1 MLVRPSRA
9 LALSGGLRCKTQLF
23 SCTLYMAASSKTPPH
38 QSKDPQKFKTPLQVP
53 VFPGS
58 SLVCRHTSCKKPSD
72 STSFHS
78 VLVCHRTS
86 SQEVGGGKGESKE
99 VKIARERRV
108 LESRTHKRVSPWQKI
123 TRTPRDCE
131 TRTHLKKRYLEG
143 FSDQGVTQVRR
154 ITLKRD
160 STIVPT
166 KHLILTFNSPK
177 LPNTIKAGYLNC
189 KIRPYIPNP
198 LRCFKCQ
205 RFGHSQTSCRGQLTC
220 SRCASVGHSSTDCTL
235 EPKCVNCTESHPS
248 DSKLRFRPPTYH
260 FLRGDWDKFT
270 RLAIITGTMVQN
282 RAVDE
287 AVFNVTEAIRN
298 AADAAIPK
306 TSNSPRKLCKPW
318 WNASC
323 QQAKKE
329 QRRAWGIFR
338 RYPTTDNLIA
348 FKRAKALAR
357 RIRRQ
362 CQRESWIQYVSSITS
377 STTSQQLW
385 RKVKAANGLY
395 RDFNITILE
404 TSTALYSSP
413 LDVANLIGKTFAS
426 VSSSDSY
433 SPAFQATKNRL
444 ERTPI
449 NFRCRQPLP
458 YNCDFDMFELKRAL
472 SSAHN
477 TSPGPDGISYVL
489 LRHLSADSLVSLL
502 YLFNRI
508 WREQVYPT
516 QWQEAIVI
524 PILKPGKDP
533 KNPLSYRPI
542 ALTSCLCK
550 TLERMA
556 NARLV
561 YQLEKNKSIPLF
573 QSGFRKGRSTLDNII
588 TLENKIRNAF
598 VRRNHLVSIFFD
610 IEKAYDRTWRYG
622 ILRTLFNFGFRG
634 NLPTFIKK
642 FLNLRTFRV
651 RLGGTLSA
659 PFTQA
664 EGVPQGSILSVTLF
678 ICHISSIL
686 NILSPSIQA
695 SLYVD
700 DLQISCEGSDMRM
713 IERQLQTAVNNIL
726 KWCDTNGH
734 SISASKS
741 CCVHFCRK
749 RGIHPD
755 PEIRIRDIQIPVVPD
770 VRFLGV
776 IFDRRLTFLPHILHL
791 RKRCEKSLNLLK
803 VLSNTSWGADRT
815 SLLRVYQAIV
825 LSRIDYGCV
834 AYGSAC
840 NSTLKKLDPVHHMA
854 LRICSGAFRTSPVQS
869 LYVNCHQFPL
879 DLRRRKLSIAFYFKI
894 LSVPSHP
901 LQNVYMSTSMKRLY
915 DARPSNIRPF
925 MDRMKLHISELDLPN
940 VRIQQ
945 RNFFLFQPW
954 NTPRFHYIN
963 PFATYSKSTVA
974 PVVFQ
979 RVFEYHR
986 SQYSRYSAIYTDGSK
1001 RADYVGCGVVIE
1013 DIMHGY
1019 RLDTSCSVFTA
1030 EAVAIYRALQLI
1042 DSTMPRKYC
1051 IYTDSL
1057 SVLEALENYND
1068 RCHPVLPSHVGIIGN
1083 EQADSAAKSATTH
1096 LPLAVPLSDMKRVIM
1111 HHIFNIWQESWSQQL
1126 DNKLHS
1132 VKPVIGAWP
1141 VMPMRRTDVKLTRLR
1156 IGHTRFTHRHLLFGE
1171 RAPEC
1176 PSCHVS
1182 YTVRHILIDCPVF
1195 NHHRITFF
1203 HTSILTLSDL
1213 KLKPVLVHTPPA
1225 KLNSVST
1232 ENLPESVPN
1241 ESNSEHSTAAE
1252 AQQIVKRKSRNRRK
1266 RSKIQK
1272 PDIEIK
1278 RVPHRSR
1285 NATPTETTTDD
1296 EDMITYDVKE
1306 EELEQ
1311 DPFILPEGYLR
1322 ALTPSRY
1329 RNYRE

>member
-1 MLVRPSRA
+1 MVERFLP
-9 LALSGGLRCKTQLF
+9 
-23 SCTLYMAASSKTPPH
+23 
-38 QSKDPQKFKTPLQVP
+38 
-53 VFPGS
+53 
-58 SLVCRHTSCKKPSD
+58 TS
-72 STSFHS
+72 
-78 VLVCHRTS
+78 
-86 SQEVGGGKGESKE
+86 Q
-99 VKIARERRV
+99 
-108 LESRTHKRVSPWQKI
+108 
-123 TRTPRDCE
+123 
-131 TRTHLKKRYLEG
+131 
-143 FSDQGVTQVRR
+143 
-154 ITLKRD
+154 
-160 STIVPT
+160 
-166 KHLILTFNSPK
+166 
-177 LPNTIKAGYLNC
+177 
-189 KIRPYIPNP
+189 
-198 LRCFKCQ
+198 
-205 RFGHSQTSCRGQLTC
+205 
-220 SRCASVGHSSTDCTL
+220 
-235 EPKCVNCTESHPS
+235 
-248 DSKLRFRPPTYH
+248 
-260 FLRGDWDKFT
+260 
-270 RLAIITGTMVQN
+270 
-282 RAVDE
+282 
-287 AVFNVTEAIRN
+287 
-298 AADAAIPK
+298 
-306 TSNSPRKLCKPW
+306 
-318 WNASC
+318 
-323 QQAKKE
+323 KE

-395 RDFNITILE
+395 RDFNIPILE

-477 TSPGPDGISYVL
+477 TSPGPDGISYEL
-489 LRHLSADSLVSLL
+489 LRHLNEDSLVSLL

-524 PILKPGKDP
+524 PILRPGKDP

-550 TLERMA
+550 TLERMV
-556 NARLV
+556 NARFV
-561 YQLEKNKSIPLF
+561 YELEKNKCIPLF

-588 TLENKIRNAF
+588 QLESKIRNAF

-634 NLPTFIKK
+634 NLPTFIKM

-755 PEIRIRDIQIPVVPD
+755 PEIRIRVVK
-770 VRFLGV
+770 
-776 IFDRRLTFLPHILHL
+776 HL
-791 RKRCEKSLNLLK
+791 L
-803 VLSNTSWGADRT
+803 GADRT

-840 NSTLKKLDPVHHMA
+840 NSTLQKLDPVHHMA

-869 LYVNCHQFPL
+869 LYVNCHQLPL
-879 DLRRRKLSIAFYFKI
+879 DLRRRKLSLAYYFKI

-940 VRIQQ
+940 VHIQQ
-945 RNFFLFQPW
+945 RNLFLFQPW
-954 NTPRFHYIN
+954 NTPRFLYIN

-979 RVFEYHR
+979 RVFAYHR

-1019 RLDTSCSVFTA
+1019 RLDTSCSIFTA

-1051 IYTDSL
+1051 IYTDSM
-1057 SVLEALENYND
+1057 SVLEALENYHD
-1068 RCHPVLPSHVGIIGN
+1068 RCHPVVCTILDITSRLYSKGFDIVFCWLPSHVGIIGN

-1096 LPLAVPLSDMKRVIM
+1096 LPLAVSLSDMKRVIM
-1111 HHIFNIWQESWSQQL
+1111 HHIFKIWQESWSQQL

-1141 VMPMRRTDVKLTRLR
+1141 VMPMRNPIQELM
-1156 IGHTRFTHRHLLFGE
+1156 
-1171 RAPEC
+1171 
-1176 PSCHVS
+1176 
-1182 YTVRHILIDCPVF
+1182 
-1195 NHHRITFF
+1195 
-1203 HTSILTLSDL
+1203 
-1213 KLKPVLVHTPPA
+1213 
-1225 KLNSVST
+1225 
-1232 ENLPESVPN
+1232 
-1241 ESNSEHSTAAE
+1241 SN
-1252 AQQIVKRKSRNRRK
+1252 
-1266 RSKIQK
+1266 
-1272 PDIEIK
+1272 
-1278 RVPHRSR
+1278 
-1285 NATPTETTTDD
+1285 
-1296 EDMITYDVKE
+1296 
-1306 EELEQ
+1306 
-1311 DPFILPEGYLR
+1311 
-1322 ALTPSRY
+1322 
-1329 RNYRE
+1329 

>member
-1 MLVRPSRA
+1 SA
-9 LALSGGLRCKTQLF
+9 
-23 SCTLYMAASSKTPPH
+23 
-38 QSKDPQKFKTPLQVP
+38 
-53 VFPGS
+53 
-58 SLVCRHTSCKKPSD
+58 
-72 STSFHS
+72 
-78 VLVCHRTS
+78 
-86 SQEVGGGKGESKE
+86 
-99 VKIARERRV
+99 
-108 LESRTHKRVSPWQKI
+108 
-123 TRTPRDCE
+123 
-131 TRTHLKKRYLEG
+131 
-143 FSDQGVTQVRR
+143 
-154 ITLKRD
+154 
-160 STIVPT
+160 
-166 KHLILTFNSPK
+166 
-177 LPNTIKAGYLNC
+177 
-189 KIRPYIPNP
+189 
-198 LRCFKCQ
+198 
-205 RFGHSQTSCRGQLTC
+205 
-220 SRCASVGHSSTDCTL
+220 
-235 EPKCVNCTESHPS
+235 
-248 DSKLRFRPPTYH
+248 
-260 FLRGDWDKFT
+260 
-270 RLAIITGTMVQN
+270 
-282 RAVDE
+282 
-287 AVFNVTEAIRN
+287 
-298 AADAAIPK
+298 
-306 TSNSPRKLCKPW
+306 
-318 WNASC
+318 
-323 QQAKKE
+323 
-329 QRRAWGIFR
+329 
-338 RYPTTDNLIA
+338 NLIA

-395 RDFNITILE
+395 RDFNIPILE

-449 NFRCRQPLP
+449 NFRCRQPFP
-458 YNCDFDMFELKRAL
+458 YNCDFDMFALKRAL

-489 LRHLSADSLVSLL
+489 LRHLSEDSLVSLL

-550 TLERMA
+550 TLERMV

-561 YQLEKNKSIPLF
+561 YQKQNSKRFCPEKSF
-573 QSGFRKGRSTLDNII
+573 GFYL
-588 TLENKIRNAF
+588 
-598 VRRNHLVSIFFD
+598 FD

-622 ILRTLFNFGFRG
+622 ILRTLFDFGFRG
-634 NLPTFIKK
+634 NLPTFIQH
-642 FLNLRTFRV
+642 FLKLRTFRV
-651 RLGGTLSA
+651 RLAGTLSA

-678 ICHISSIL
+678 ICHISHIL
-686 NILSPSIQA
+686 NVLSPSIQA

-700 DLQISCEGSDMRM
+700 DLQISCEGSDMRL

-776 IFDRRLTFLPHILHL
+776 IFDRRLTFLPHILQL

-834 AYGSAC
+834 VYGSAC

-869 LYVNCHQFPL
+869 LYVNCHQLPL
-879 DLRRRKLSIAFYFKI
+879 DLRRRKLSLAFYFKI

-925 MDRMKLHISELDLPN
+925 MDRMKLHLSELDLPN

-945 RNFFLFQPW
+945 RNLFLFQPW
-954 NTPRFHYIN
+954 NTPRFLYIN
-963 PFATYSKSTVA
+963 PFAPYSKSTVA

-979 RVFEYHR
+979 RVFAYHR

-1019 RLDTSCSVFTA
+1019 RLDTSCSIFTA

-1051 IYTDSL
+1051 IYTDSM
-1057 SVLEALENYND
+1057 SVLEALENYHD
-1068 RCHPVLPSHVGIIGN
+1068 RCHPVVCTILDLTSRLYSKGFDIVFCWLPSHVGIIGN

-1111 HHIFNIWQESWSQQL
+1111 HHIFKIWQESWSQQL

-1176 PSCHVS
+1176 PSCNVS
-1182 YTVRHILIDCPVF
+1182 YTVRHIL
-1195 NHHRITFF
+1195 NR
-1203 HTSILTLSDL
+1203 LS
-1213 KLKPVLVHTPPA
+1213 
-1225 KLNSVST
+1225 S
-1232 ENLPESVPN
+1232 
-1241 ESNSEHSTAAE
+1241 
-1252 AQQIVKRKSRNRRK
+1252 
-1266 RSKIQK
+1266 
-1272 PDIEIK
+1272 
-1278 RVPHRSR
+1278 
-1285 NATPTETTTDD
+1285 
-1296 EDMITYDVKE
+1296 
-1306 EELEQ
+1306 
-1311 DPFILPEGYLR
+1311 F
-1322 ALTPSRY
+1322 
-1329 RNYRE
+1329 